1 MKYKFINGNK
11 CIVFS
16 IFKWKGINCFQ
27 FQVINEYQ
35 NKSIRSKHK
44 WSMYYMQYIVHWPK
58 RLYCQS
64 HISKLWT
71 FLEISQFQ
79 ISRPHVGARL
89 FHFSIAIFLYCF
101 VQRSAIM
108 TKIFN
113 GFKHQD
119 WVIGH
124 LFLESNAF
132 QWIWFSIP
140 IVCNSWII

>member
-89 FHFSIAIFLYCF
+89 FHFSIAIFF
-101 VQRSAIM
+101 VLLCSAFSDHDKNLQWLQ
-108 TKIFN
+108 TSRL
-113 GFKHQD
+113 GD
-119 WVIGH
+119 W
-124 LFLESNAF
+124 AF
-132 QWIWFSIP
+132 VSRKQCVP
-140 IVCNSWII
+140 MNLIVDSHSL